1 MKLYK
6 LNNNIRHIGLV
17 IKNVNKSLYFWCEL
31 LGFKIISDQI
41 ESGSSLSKILKIKKV
56 KVRTI
61 KIQDNNKNMLEL
73 LYFFNT
79 KKNKFGRSL
88 NLKTNH
94 FGFTHLA
101 LTVNQID
108 NLCKL
113 LEKNKIKLNSKPILS
128 KDKKVKMTYIKS
140 PEGVFVELV
149 QII

>member
-6 LNNNIRHIGLV
+6 QNNNIRHIGLV
-17 IKNVNKSLYFWCEL
+17 IKNVNKSLHFWCGS

-61 KIQDNNKNMLEL
+61 KIKDKNKNMLEL

-79 KKNKFGRSL
+79 KKNKFDRSL

-101 LTVNQID
+101 LTVNHID

-113 LEKNKIKLNSKPILS
+113 LKKNKIKLNSKPILS

-149 QII
+149 QVI

>member
-61 KIQDNNKNMLEL
+61 KIQDKNKNMLEL

>member
-6 LNNNIRHIGLV
+6 QNNNIRHIGLV

-41 ESGSSLSKILKIKKV
+41 ESGPSLSKILNIKKV

-61 KIQDNNKNMLEL
+61 KIKDKNKNMLEL
-73 LYFFNT
+73 LYFINI
-79 KKNKFGRSL
+79 KKSKFDRSL

-108 NLCKL
+108 NLYKL
-113 LEKNKIKLNSKPILS
+113 LKKNKIKLNSKPTLS